1 MQNNKASIVKED
13 VATDS
18 QIRTVMLYRQFVII
32 SLISLQTVL
41 ARLYENSTINVSRN
55 SLLTTKRN
63 IFTTSRVNNKNVPKL
78 SHI

>member
-41 ARLYENSTINVSRN
+41 ARLY
-55 SLLTTKRN
+55 
-63 IFTTSRVNNKNVPKL
+63 
-78 SHI
+78 